1 MDKETEK
8 FTNSI
13 SDKKLGEKLNK
24 EFEEICLQ
32 MNIQNEVDFNTYKSL
47 MEKLGFYSPKGL
59 FMTVNEKEKE
69 KNSKFYWE

>member
-24 EFEEICLQ
+24 EFEEICL
-32 MNIQNEVDFNTYKSL
+32 
-47 MEKLGFYSPKGL
+47 
-59 FMTVNEKEKE
+59 
-69 KNSKFYWE
+69 